1 MSDQPNENG
10 TPQPSSSNANTAGE
24 SAATDRQPRRRGGRG
39 RGRGGRLGIG
49 PYVPSGGRGEM
60 NESTNNAASENTA
73 NQRPASGR
81 RRSRGGRGGTQ
92 KQSTEQQTAV
102 NDAPGSPRTKQ
113 ALEFIADSLADVSL
127 ATNNTDN
134 NGHRRE
140 SNSRQRQQKGRG
152 AKNNNAGDN
161 QSNAQES
168 GNQSNSANTD
178 GTKKKKRRNR
188 TRRRNRP
195 ESRPWLSAIPDGTV
209 DPISLEPLEDLPY
222 PPFALVMDQPYTP
235 VYPGMWPP
243 PTIEDTDEKKEVDK
257 SDVEKDR
264 EVSILKAQWGEGVV
278 QNEKTQ
284 DSTKNSLK
292 SAPESSSLQGR
303 QFYLF
308 DGFVLA
314 GYLTRTKQFINPY
327 NRRDL
332 TRPELA
338 ALDEYMAVHN
348 LGNAGVVQAYDEK
361 GVALSTA
368 GIAGQTAEGRA
379 EILRQ
384 EARAIR
390 STFFQ
395 NDAGADQTSSQY
407 RQLQQSRRQRQSNNL
422 PRAREE
428 VSNDTGIYAEEGGGF
443 LMIDDDINPGL
454 RSGVPNRD
462 AGASFSARRI
472 DEQHSQQAQAREESF
487 PSLSAT
493 ALATSTANDPIST
506 NPKPPAGP
514 SKSLKSI
521 TKVVKKT
528 DPAEVARQKKA
539 REEAQRKAELSRLSF
554 FDPSNPQ
561 PTTTNNG
568 LLLAPVPMEKLPPT
582 EAVLER
588 NRNFASALGIVPAQM
603 RSEPMLT
610 GWARPTTVEI
620 ELDQFGNEINATQYP
635 DSLLAQAKERMAELL
650 KLEKTWKKFL
660 ADDKEA
666 SCSLKPMDRST
677 RVFVHEYSDFWR
689 LQTQSYDP
697 EGKRYIHCSKLVDT
711 SVPHTLLSDAAKKWR
726 GPAPGIPY
734 QAISLPTAS
743 KRVVP
748 TPMNSPEGWHTEE
761 RVPLKLAPRT
771 APEKATQP
779 ANNGVGITRST
790 STQALLSMTGEKPPP
805 PRFADLHEE
814 RPKLQLAPRTIPPSE
829 ESLKLAAQAV
839 RQHKKEEA
847 RVHRQE
853 YREMK
858 QKVERE
864 KKQAIL
870 ESAFASE
877 SDAESSGSDWFEG
890 DAAWSDDEGI

>member
-348 LGNAGVVQAYDEK
+348 LGNAGVVQAYGEF
-361 GVALSTA
+361 GCS
-368 GIAGQTAEGRA
+368 
-379 EILRQ
+379 
-384 EARAIR
+384 
-390 STFFQ
+390 
-395 NDAGADQTSSQY
+395 Y
-407 RQLQQSRRQRQSNNL
+407 
-422 PRAREE
+422 
-428 VSNDTGIYAEEGGGF
+428 VSVY
-443 LMIDDDINPGL
+443 
-454 RSGVPNRD
+454 
-462 AGASFSARRI
+462 
-472 DEQHSQQAQAREESF
+472 
-487 PSLSAT
+487 
-493 ALATSTANDPIST
+493 
-506 NPKPPAGP
+506 
-514 SKSLKSI
+514 
-521 TKVVKKT
+521 
-528 DPAEVARQKKA
+528 
-539 REEAQRKAELSRLSF
+539 
-554 FDPSNPQ
+554 
-561 PTTTNNG
+561 
-568 LLLAPVPMEKLPPT
+568 
-582 EAVLER
+582 
-588 NRNFASALGIVPAQM
+588 FASM
-603 RSEPMLT
+603 S
-610 GWARPTTVEI
+610 
-620 ELDQFGNEINATQYP
+620 
-635 DSLLAQAKERMAELL
+635 
-650 KLEKTWKKFL
+650 
-660 ADDKEA
+660 
-666 SCSLKPMDRST
+666 
-677 RVFVHEYSDFWR
+677 
-689 LQTQSYDP
+689 
-697 EGKRYIHCSKLVDT
+697 
-711 SVPHTLLSDAAKKWR
+711 
-726 GPAPGIPY
+726 
-734 QAISLPTAS
+734 
-743 KRVVP
+743 
-748 TPMNSPEGWHTEE
+748 
-761 RVPLKLAPRT
+761 
-771 APEKATQP
+771 
-779 ANNGVGITRST
+779 
-790 STQALLSMTGEKPPP
+790 
-805 PRFADLHEE
+805 
-814 RPKLQLAPRTIPPSE
+814 
-829 ESLKLAAQAV
+829 ESLTSMF
-839 RQHKKEEA
+839 
-847 RVHRQE
+847 
-853 YREMK
+853 Y
-858 QKVERE
+858 
-864 KKQAIL
+864 
-870 ESAFASE
+870 
-877 SDAESSGSDWFEG
+877 
-890 DAAWSDDEGI
+890 

>member
-1 MSDQPNENG
+1 M
-10 TPQPSSSNANTAGE
+10 
-24 SAATDRQPRRRGGRG
+24 
-39 RGRGGRLGIG
+39 
-49 PYVPSGGRGEM
+49 
-60 NESTNNAASENTA
+60 
-73 NQRPASGR
+73 
-81 RRSRGGRGGTQ
+81 
-92 KQSTEQQTAV
+92 K
-102 NDAPGSPRTKQ
+102 
-113 ALEFIADSLADVSL
+113 
-127 ATNNTDN
+127 
-134 NGHRRE
+134 
-140 SNSRQRQQKGRG
+140 
-152 AKNNNAGDN
+152 
-161 QSNAQES
+161 
-168 GNQSNSANTD
+168 
-178 GTKKKKRRNR
+178 
-188 TRRRNRP
+188 
-195 ESRPWLSAIPDGTV
+195 
-209 DPISLEPLEDLPY
+209 
-222 PPFALVMDQPYTP
+222 
-235 VYPGMWPP
+235 
-243 PTIEDTDEKKEVDK
+243 
-257 SDVEKDR
+257 
-264 EVSILKAQWGEGVV
+264 
-278 QNEKTQ
+278 
-284 DSTKNSLK
+284 
-292 SAPESSSLQGR
+292 
-303 QFYLF
+303 
-308 DGFVLA
+308 
-314 GYLTRTKQFINPY
+314 
-327 NRRDL
+327 
-332 TRPELA
+332 
-338 ALDEYMAVHN
+338 
-348 LGNAGVVQAYDEK
+348 DEK

-368 GIAGQTAEGRA
+368 GVSGQTAEGRA

-390 STFFQ
+390 NTFFQ
-395 NDAGADQTSSQY
+395 NTDAGVNQTIQN
-407 RQLQQSRRQRQSNNL
+407 RHLQQSGRQRQQSNQ

-428 VSNDTGIYAEEGGGF
+428 VPYDTGIYAEEEGGF

-454 RSGVPNRD
+454 RSGVPNHD
-462 AGASFSARRI
+462 TGEYSARRI
-472 DEQHSQQAQAREESF
+472 VEQHSQQAQARDESF
-487 PSLSAT
+487 PSLSTT
-493 ALATSTANDPIST
+493 APTATSSTNDPTRTI
-506 NPKPPAGP
+506 PKPPAGP

-528 DPAEVARQKKA
+528 DPAEIARQKKA

-561 PTTTNNG
+561 PTNTNNS
-568 LLLAPVPMEKLPPT
+568 LLTAPVAIEKLPPT

-588 NRNFASALGIVPAQM
+588 NRNFANALGVVPAQM
-603 RSEPMLT
+603 RNAPMLT

-635 DSLLAQAKERMAELL
+635 DSLLAQAKEWMAELL
-650 KLEKTWKKFL
+650 KLEKIWRKFL

-734 QAISLPTAS
+734 HAVSLPSAPAS
-743 KRVVP
+743 KRAVP

-771 APEKATQP
+771 APEKAPQTV
-779 ANNGVGITRST
+779 NNSVGITRST

-853 YREMK
+853 YKEKK
-858 QKVERE
+858 QKVEER

-870 ESAFASE
+870 ESAFASD
-877 SDAESSGSDWFEG
+877 SDADSSVSDWFEG
-890 DAAWSDDEGI
+890 DAAWSDDEGM